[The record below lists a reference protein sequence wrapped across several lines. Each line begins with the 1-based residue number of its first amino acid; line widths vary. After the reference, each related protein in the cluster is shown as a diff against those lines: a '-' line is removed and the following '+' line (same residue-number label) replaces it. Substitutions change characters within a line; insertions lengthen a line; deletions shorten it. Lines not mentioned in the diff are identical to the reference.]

1 MHHVTAKFI
10 ILFPKPPS
18 ASVLVPMFCCK
29 IFPYMK
35 LYCTKVPHTPFWSTA
50 TTMPQQTLSYS
61 FLAVAMMLA
70 GARTLFQT
78 STLPQETIQHPSRK
92 PIHSIFIINLI
103 ICCQRTKHYHIKH
116 KLINCTRQDK
126 ISESSIHLWYIAAVP
141 NYLPGYHLVM
151 VVNMVMMLLIEMMM
165 EMPMEMTMSKSMCSH
180 RRRLTPRVAPHR
192 SHQLVSTLFS
202 KTSSWQM
209 WWWYGW
215 WGGWG
220 WW

>member
-1 MHHVTAKFI
+1 
-10 ILFPKPPS
+10 
-18 ASVLVPMFCCK
+18 
-29 IFPYMK
+29 MK
-35 LYCTKVPHTPFWSTA
+35 QFCTKVPHTPFQSTA
-50 TTMPQQTLSYS
+50 TSLSYS
-61 FLAVAMMLA
+61 FIAVAMMFA
-70 GARTLFQT
+70 GAQTLFQT

-92 PIHSIFIINLI
+92 PIHTIFIINLI
-103 ICCQRTKHYHIKH
+103 IRCQRTKHYHTKH

-126 ISESSIHLWYIAAVP
+126 ISESSIHLWYIASVLY
-141 NYLPGYHLVM
+141 YLPGYHLVM
-151 VVNMVMMLLIEMMM
+151 LVSMMMMQLM